1 MAPRQSVLD
10 FFRPWLLATAAAFV
24 MAPELRPEAEAGSGT
39 YTLLAYAVAALV
51 SAYLFC
57 PVRGLASPRAVL
69 LWSAAAGAGVPAYG
83 LTMAPPV
90 PAFALFRLG
99 FAVAVVLAV
108 LLLAR
113 RAAERGLPDAAAGA
127 GVALLGA
134 ACAAAPLWLS
144 PWVERGDGAAWL
156 IHLALGISPLT
167 YFAVMLDCD
176 YLRSTWF
183 YEHTPFGA
191 YRYAYPSPLLLTF
204 IHAAL
209 GAVAAGVGRPRKEP
223 RPETVLGDF
232 ST

>member
-1 MAPRQSVLD
+1 MAFRQSVLD
-10 FFRPWLLATAAAFV
+10 FLRPWFLAMIATFTL
-24 MAPELRPEAEAGSGT
+24 APALRPEAEAGSGT
-39 YTLLAYAVAALV
+39 YTLLACAVAALI
-51 SAYLFC
+51 SAYFFC
-57 PVRGLASPRAVL
+57 PSRGLASPRAVL
-69 LWSAAAGAGVPAYG
+69 AWSAAAGAGAVAYG
-83 LTMAPPV
+83 LAVAPPV
-90 PAFALFRLG
+90 AVFVLLRLG
-99 FAVAVVLAV
+99 LAVTVVLAV

-113 RAAERGLPDAAAGA
+113 RAVGRGLPDVAAGA

-134 ACAAAPLWLS
+134 VCAAAPLWLS

-191 YRYAYPSPLLLTF
+191 YRYAYPSPVLLSC

-209 GAVAAGVGRPRKEP
+209 GAVVAGVGRPRKEP
-223 RPETVLGDF
+223 RPEAVLGDF